1 LNETKTN
8 QQDFHLLK
16 NQQLIEYDEK
26 EHLKKFVEKIKEK
39 VLIYLF
45 FVKNK
50 QIYFVL
56 LKEKE
61 KCENMNENFKKEIK
75 SLKLE
80 NEISKRQLNEK
91 EERIQKLIEKN
102 CYLEGKLNC

>member
-1 LNETKTN
+1 MNETKTN

-26 EHLKKFVEKIKEK
+26 EHLKKFFEKIKEK
-39 VLIYLF
+39 VLIYLSCR
-45 FVKNK
+45 NK
-50 QIYFVL
+50 KIYFVL

-61 KCENMNENFKKEIK
+61 KWENINENLKTEIK

-80 NEISKRQLNEK
+80 NEISKRQLKEK
-91 EERIQKLIEKN
+91 EERIEKLIEKN
-102 CYLEGKLNC
+102 CYLEGKLNR

>member
-1 LNETKTN
+1 M
-8 QQDFHLLK
+8 
-16 NQQLIEYDEK
+16 IEYDEK
-26 EHLKKFVEKIKEK
+26 EHLKIFVEKIKEK

-61 KCENMNENFKKEIK
+61 KWENMNLKKIK

-102 CYLEGKLNC
+102 C